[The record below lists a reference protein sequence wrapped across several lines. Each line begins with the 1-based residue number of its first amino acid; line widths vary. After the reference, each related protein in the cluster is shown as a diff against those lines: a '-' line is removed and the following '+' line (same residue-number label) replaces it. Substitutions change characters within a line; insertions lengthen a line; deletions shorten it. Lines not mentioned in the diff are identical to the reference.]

1 MNYQNKNQN
10 SNQTQKQMETTNEGM
25 DTKTSQNSQSTKN
38 SR

>member
-10 SNQTQKQMETTNEGM
+10 SNQAQKQMETTNEGM
-25 DTKTSQNSQSTKN
+25 DTKTSQNTQSSKS

>member
-10 SNQTQKQMETTNEGM
+10 SNKTQKQMETTNEGM
-25 DTKTSQNSQSTKN
+25 DTKTSQNSQSTKS